1 MGLSIGN
8 ASTRHRFDMVVNSA
22 ALVSLQVEELPQN
35 VQLLSDCLSTGSS
48 LSTAS
53 SLGCSS
59 FSTAS
64 TIYTAGSVV
73 STGSDEAA

>member
-1 MGLSIGN
+1 MALSIGN
-8 ASTRHRFDMVVNSA
+8 TSRHRFDMVVNSA

-73 STGSDEAA
+73 STGSDKAV